1 MSTQSWTP
9 RLEVYYN
16 KASNNTLKWGPFT
29 VAGVA
34 ITSGAT
40 ATVAISNPA
49 GTAIV
54 TATAMTAALPYFTY
68 SVDTSTTAS
77 YPLDEGYVTDI
88 VVTYSALTY
97 NYRVLFDVVRQPFVC
112 MVTDTDI
119 AAYMPTSA
127 DRKGTLTNYSAQ
139 ILAAFEEVKSAII
152 CKGQRPAL
160 IFDPNAFRTPIIY
173 RTLAICS
180 EGIWR
185 KEIDDRWQE
194 SRDYYQE
201 QFNLSLDRALESVS
215 LRSDD
220 DEDGL
225 LSEDEKTTFLPVRLR
240 L

>member
-1 MSTQSWTP
+1 MSTQTWTP

-29 VAGVA
+29 VDGVA

-40 ATVAISNPA
+40 ATVAIGNPS

-68 SVDTSTTAS
+68 SINTSSATS
-77 YPLDEGYVTDI
+77 YPLDEGYTADI
-88 VVTYSALTY
+88 VVTYSANTY
-97 NYRVLFDVVRQPFVC
+97 NYRVIFDVVRQPFVC
-112 MVTDTDI
+112 MVTDTDL
-119 AAYMPTSA
+119 AAYIPTAS
-127 DRKGTLTNYSAQ
+127 DRKGTLTSYSAQ
-139 ILAAFEEVKSAII
+139 ILAAFEEVKGAII

-173 RTLAICS
+173 RTLAICA

-185 KEIDDRWQE
+185 KEVGDRWEE
-194 SRDYYQE
+194 SRDFYME
-201 QFNLSLDRALESVS
+201 QYKVSLDRALEAVS
-215 LRSDD
+215 LRSDI

-225 LSEDEKTTFLPVRLR
+225 LSEAEKETYLPVRLM